1 MAALGHLNRTNR
13 NLSASFDRLAS
24 GLRVTKAK
32 DDAAGMAVA
41 ENLDTTYRSVQQAI
55 RNTSDGISVIQVAEG
70 STNEIRSIYQRLR
83 ELAVQGASE
92 TLSDNERQ
100 YLNDEA
106 TQLSQEVDR
115 IAVKTDFNGLKLG
128 DGTHTSIDVQVG
140 TKDTGDDRIAIQL
153 ANLTTAGLQ
162 ASTGSSA
169 IDLTSVSG
177 AKQAITD
184 SDKVLDKI
192 NSVQSKF
199 GSVHN
204 RLESALNN
212 LGTSAENMK
221 ASESRI
227 RDADFAY
234 ETSQMSKFQTMQ
246 QAGLAILGQANG
258 LSNYALALIR

>member
-1 MAALGHLNRTNR
+1 MAITVNTNLPSMAALGHLNRTNR

-115 IAVKTDFNGLKLG
+115 IAYTDAAETVLAVRSGVPAVECRLG
-128 DGTHTSIDVQVG
+128 KQHLQGAVG
-140 TKDTGDDRIAIQL
+140 HLRQFRILRAVVLDDRGRRPVEGRDRAARAALVLGAELDRRRCEAKAVRVGWEVATHLLHQL
-153 ANLTTAGLQ
+153 W
-162 ASTGSSA
+162 
-169 IDLTSVSG
+169 
-177 AKQAITD
+177 
-184 SDKVLDKI
+184 
-192 NSVQSKF
+192 
-199 GSVHN
+199 
-204 RLESALNN
+204 
-212 LGTSAENMK
+212 
-221 ASESRI
+221 
-227 RDADFAY
+227 RDGRVVVY
-234 ETSQMSKFQTMQ
+234 NVELRRNK
-246 QAGLAILGQANG
+246 
-258 LSNYALALIR
+258 RR